1 MFLGPPKLSV
11 IMTGGCS
18 LYELIGDGTFFRCI
32 RKEVVNAAGTEVI
45 VILCVAILVLAVVA
59 GVLAYEWRV
68 QGGGRVGSR
77 ACSIAQF
84 IRDAASLIMSLIY

>member
-1 MFLGPPKLSV
+1 M
-11 IMTGGCS
+11 GGCS
-18 LYELIGDGTFFRCI
+18 LFELIGDGTFFRCI

-68 QGGGRVGSR
+68 QGGRPSRVNANGLFNFTDYEGYDM
-77 ACSIAQF
+77 I
-84 IRDAASLIMSLIY
+84 LNLL

>member
-1 MFLGPPKLSV
+1 
-11 IMTGGCS
+11 MTCGCS

-68 QGGGRVGSR
+68 QGGRPSRVNGL
-77 ACSIAQF
+77 F
-84 IRDAASLIMSLIY
+84 NFTD

>member
-1 MFLGPPKLSV
+1 
-11 IMTGGCS
+11 MTCGCS

-68 QGGGRVGSR
+68 QGGGRVGSA
-77 ACSIAQF
+77 ACSVTQF
-84 IRDAASLIMSLIY
+84 MREGGRDMNDLQIYTTFLLIP